1 MKAKIL
7 ILLLTFLSVL
17 HSQNLYFPN
26 FERYLFTAT
35 SDGAQGLRLNPA
47 NIGFAHRLNSL
58 IYITSTEKFS
68 FKNYDAG
75 LFIQLMRL
83 GFGFKTAKIESQK
96 STLFSTSTGFGSED
110 FTVGFGIDY
119 LSINDEGFKQSINLG
134 FIYRPFDFASISIV
148 AQNLTNR
155 YFKGTTFGRK
165 YIAGFGLRPLG
176 NDILTLSGDVFLFE
190 NQKVK
195 NFKAGAEIKIV
206 DGLNIYGIIDN
217 SKIFSDKKTFI
228 VGVSI
233 NFQNSGAKI
242 FSDFENSKNRTSI
255 SFFNS
260 QEIMKTFFYPVKK
273 IAEVEIRGLIPD
285 YKEQPSLFSK
295 PRKSIHDLIDE
306 IEKTANDKDING
318 LVLKIYPFSGE
329 IKLYELEGLTQEIVE
344 AVIKVKKSGKPVV
357 AYLGGEI
364 AGVNELYLAS
374 VADKIVIA
382 PECMIVGYGAI
393 IDVSRLKS
401 FFEKFGI
408 EWDAMTTGEFKSTF
422 HSTYT
427 DSATPKQAELI
438 KGLVEEI
445 HKQMIEQIAKSRNIN
460 FTDELVQ
467 EISAGLIPPRA
478 KEIGLV
484 DEIGFYNEAKKLINK
499 LANNRE
505 DENVKIVKL
514 EKRKYWNKTWGVV
527 PKIAVIGVHGTI
539 VTGESQPPIPF
550 IPLLNER
557 ATGSETV
564 VRQINSAVKD
574 KSVKAIILRVNS
586 GGGSALASNEIYTA
600 LKSARE
606 KKPVII
612 SFGNIAAS
620 GGYYVA
626 CSSDRIFANPATLTG
641 SIGVVYSKPVLEK
654 LYKNLKIKIEQYK
667 RGKHTDLFSTSRHW
681 TDEERKIIEN
691 ALQYIYLGFKQK
703 VAENR
708 KMTIEEV
715 EQIAQ
720 GKVYIGTKALELNLV
735 DELGGLRKA
744 IEYAKEKAKIKQN
757 YNVKFFPVPSTFGIQ
772 TDLISEILKT
782 ILLNKTND

>member
-7 ILLLTFLSVL
+7 ILLLTLLAVL
-17 HSQNLYFPN
+17 HSQNLYLPN

-47 NIGFAHRLNSL
+47 NLGFAHRPNSL
-58 IYITSTEKFS
+58 IYITSGEKFS

-75 LFIQLMRL
+75 IFIQLMRL
-83 GFGFKTAKIESQK
+83 GFGFKTAKIEGQK
-96 STLFSTSTGFGSED
+96 STLLSTSAGFGRED

-119 LSINDEGFKQSINLG
+119 LKLNDDRFKSAINLG
-134 FIYRPFDFASISIV
+134 ITSRPFEFVSISLV

-155 YFKGTTFGRK
+155 YFKETSFGRK

-176 NDILTLSGDVFLFE
+176 NDILTFSGDLFFFE
-190 NQKVK
+190 NQKIK
-195 NFKAGAEIKIV
+195 NFKAGVDIKIV
-206 DGLNIYGIIDN
+206 DGLNIYGVIDN
-217 SKIFSDKKTFI
+217 SKIFSDKRTFI
-228 VGVSI
+228 FGVSI
-233 NFQNSGAKI
+233 NFQNNGLKV

-260 QEIMKTFFYPVKK
+260 QEFMKTSFYPVKK

-295 PRKSIHDLIDE
+295 PRKSVHDLIDE
-306 IEKTANDKDING
+306 IEKSANDKDING

-329 IKLYELEGLTQEIVE
+329 VKLYELEGLTQEIVE
-344 AVIKVKKSGKPVV
+344 AVLKVKRSGKPVV

-382 PECMIVGYGAI
+382 PECMIVGYGAV

-408 EWDAMTTGEFKSTF
+408 EWDAMTAGEFKSTF

-445 HKQMIEQIAKSRNIN
+445 HRQMIEQIAKSRNIN

-467 EISAGLIPPRA
+467 EISGGLIPPRA

-484 DEIGFYNEAKKLINK
+484 DEVGFYNEAKKLINK

-527 PKIAVIGVHGTI
+527 PKIAVIGVYGTI

-557 ATGSETV
+557 LTGSETV

-586 GGGSALASNEIYTA
+586 GGGSALASNEIYSA

-612 SFGNIAAS
+612 SFGNVAAS

-654 LYKNLKIKIEQYK
+654 LYQNLKIKIEQYK
-667 RGKHTDLFSTSRHW
+667 KGEHTDLFSTSRHW
-681 TDEERKIIEN
+681 TDEERKMIEN
-691 ALQYIYLGFKQK
+691 ALQYTYLGFKQK

-708 KMTIEEV
+708 KMTLEEV
-715 EQIAQ
+715 EQLAQ
-720 GKVYIGTKALELNLV
+720 GKVYVGTKALELKLV

-744 IEYAKEKAKIKQN
+744 IDYAKEKAKIKQN

-772 TDLISEILKT
+772 TDLVSEILKT
-782 ILLNKTND
+782 ILLNKTSE

>member
-1 MKAKIL
+1 MKAKIS
-7 ILLLTFLSVL
+7 ILLLAILSTL
-17 HSQNLYFPN
+17 NSQNLYLPN

-47 NIGFAHRLNSL
+47 STGFAHRFNSL
-58 IYITSTEKFS
+58 IYITSGEKFS

-75 LFIQLMRL
+75 LLFQFMRL
-83 GFGFKTAKIESQK
+83 GLGFKTAKFDAQK
-96 STLFSTSTGFGSED
+96 STLISTSTGFGKED
-110 FTVGFGIDY
+110 FSFGIGIDY
-119 LSINDEGFKQSINLG
+119 LRINDERFRPSINFG
-134 FIYRPFDFASISIV
+134 FIYRPFNFASISLV
-148 AQNLTNR
+148 AQNLTGR
-155 YFKGTTFGRK
+155 YFKGTSFERK
-165 YIAGFGLRPLG
+165 YIAGVGLRPFG
-176 NDILTLSGDVFLFE
+176 SDILTLSGDLFLIE
-190 NQKVK
+190 NQKIK

-206 DGLNIYGIIDN
+206 DGINIYGIIDK
-217 SKIFSDKKTFI
+217 SKIFSEKQTFI
-228 VGVSI
+228 FGVSI
-233 NFQNSGAKI
+233 NLQNNGFKI
-242 FSDFENSKNRTSI
+242 FTDFENSKNKASI

-260 QEIMKTFFYPVKK
+260 REIMKTSLYPVRK
-273 IAEVEIRGLIPD
+273 IAEIEIRGLIPD
-285 YKEQPSLFSK
+285 YKEQQSLFSK
-295 PRKSIHDLIDE
+295 PRKSVHDLIDE
-306 IEKTANDKDING
+306 IEKSATDRDING
-318 LVLKIYPFSGE
+318 VLLKIYPFSGE

-344 AVIKVKKSGKPVV
+344 ALLKVKKSGKQVV

-382 PECMIVGYGAI
+382 PECMIVGYGAV
-393 IDVSRLKS
+393 IDVERLKS

-408 EWDAMTTGEFKSTF
+408 EWDAMTAGEFKSTF

-445 HKQMIEQIAKSRNIN
+445 HRQMIEQIAKSRNIN

-484 DEIGFYNEAKKLINK
+484 DEIGFYSEAKKLINK

-505 DENVKIVKL
+505 DENVKLTKL
-514 EKRKYWNKTWGVV
+514 DKRRYWNTTWGMI

-557 ATGSETV
+557 LTGSETV

-586 GGGSALASNEIYTA
+586 GGGSALASNEIYNA
-600 LKSARE
+600 LKYARE

-654 LYKNLKIKIEQYK
+654 LYENLKIKIEQYK
-667 RGKHTDLFSTSRHW
+667 KGEHADLFSTSRHW
-681 TDEERKIIEN
+681 TDAERKIIEN
-691 ALQYIYLGFKQK
+691 ALQYTYLGFKQK

-708 KMTIEEV
+708 KMTLEEV
-715 EQIAQ
+715 ERLAQ
-720 GKVYIGTKALELNLV
+720 GKVYVGTKALELKLV

-744 IEYAKEKAKIKQN
+744 IEYAKEKTKLKGN
-757 YNVKFFPVPSTFGIQ
+757 YEVKFFPVPSVFGIQ
-772 TDLISEILKT
+772 TDFVSEILRT
-782 ILLNKTND
+782 ILFNKISE